1 MTSANKIP
9 EAMQELEKVHSS
21 IKWAEHL
28 ILSLTDTSEGFERFE
43 GFAELTIENLER
55 IRQLV
60 RIQFESMQREYL
72 ENAEHC
78 EDLAPD
84 KWSLSE

>member
-1 MTSANKIP
+1 MTIANKIP
-9 EAMQELEKVHSS
+9 EAMQELEKVHRS
-21 IKWAEHL
+21 IKWSEHL

-60 RIQFESMQREYL
+60 RTQFESMQREYL
-72 ENAEHC
+72 ENVEHC
-78 EDLAPD
+78 EGLTPGE
-84 KWSLSE
+84 WSLSE

>member
-1 MTSANKIP
+1 MIDTDSIP
-9 EAMQELEKVHSS
+9 QAMQELEKVHRS
-21 IKWAEHL
+21 IKWSEHL

-43 GFAELTIENLER
+43 GFAELTIGNLER

-72 ENAEHC
+72 ENAERC
-78 EDLAPD
+78 EGLTPGE
-84 KWSLSE
+84 WSLPE